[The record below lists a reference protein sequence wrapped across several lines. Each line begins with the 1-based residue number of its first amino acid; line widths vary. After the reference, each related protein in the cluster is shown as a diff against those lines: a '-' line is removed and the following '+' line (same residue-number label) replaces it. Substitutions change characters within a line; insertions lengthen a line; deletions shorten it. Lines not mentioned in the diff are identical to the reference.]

1 MGQYFID
8 TTFLISL
15 ILENDENHE
24 KAVKIAHRRILEKEC
39 YLSNFVLG
47 EVISILGNHLD
58 ENISQ
63 KAYQMIIDNFII
75 LNEYDVPEFKNTAM
89 DLYVKFK
96 TKLSYNDCITIAIMD
111 YHGIPDILERFG
123 LDAGQSLI
131 DAYLASFEGFK
142 SASCVIDHFL

>member
-96 TKLSYNDCITIAIMD
+96 TKLSYNDCITIAIMEHNKIKNLLTFNENFSKCD
-111 YHGIPDILERFG
+111 FIEI
-123 LDAGQSLI
+123 
-131 DAYLASFEGFK
+131 K
-142 SASCVIDHFL
+142 N